1 MEYYLSP
8 SVLPMDMGRLAES
21 VQGLVE
27 AGVKWI
33 QVDVMD
39 GHFVPN
45 FTYGPPVVEAIRKR
59 VPDDVL
65 VDAHLMI
72 DKPELWALDY
82 HRAGANLVTVHVEA
96 TVHLHRVIQSLKE
109 AGAKAGAAVNPAT
122 PVSTLYDVLPDLDL
136 ALVMSVNP
144 GFGGQKFIPVSLNK
158 TGELRAKIDALGL
171 DVYLQVDGGIKL
183 ENITEVV
190 RAGANSL
197 VVGSG
202 VFGHEAA
209 LKGDFRPIVEAFN
222 AAIKKGI
229 QAR

>member
-8 SVLPMDMGRLAES
+8 SVLPMDMGKLAES
-21 VQGLVE
+21 VQGLVQ

-72 DKPELWALDY
+72 DKPELWAPDY
-82 HRAGANLVTVHVEA
+82 YKAGAHLVTVHAEA
-96 TVHLHRVIQSLKE
+96 TAHLHRVIQSLKE

-122 PVSTLYDVLPDLDL
+122 PVSMLYDVLPELDL

-144 GFGGQKFIPVSLNK
+144 GFGGQKFIPAALNK
-158 TGELRAKIDALGL
+158 TGRLRAKINELGL
-171 DVYLQVDGGIKL
+171 DIVLQVDGGIKL

-190 RAGANSL
+190 KAGANSL

-202 VFGHEAA
+202 VFGDKNA
-209 LKGDFRPIVEAFN
+209 LDGDFKPIVEALN

-229 QAR
+229 PA

>member
-1 MEYYLSP
+1 MGKIAPSILSA
-8 SVLPMDMGRLAES
+8 DFTRLGEEVRA
-21 VQGLVE
+21 VAE
-27 AGVKWI
+27 AGADYI
-33 QVDVMD
+33 HIDVMD

-72 DKPELWALDY
+72 DKPELWAPDY
-82 HRAGANLVTVHVEA
+82 HKAGAHLVTVHAEA
-96 TVHLHRVIQSLKE
+96 TAHLHRVIQSLKE

-122 PVSTLYDVLPDLDL
+122 PVSMLYDVLPELDL

-144 GFGGQKFIPVSLNK
+144 GFGGQKFIPAALNK
-158 TGELRAKIDALGL
+158 TGRLRAKIDELGL
-171 DVYLQVDGGIKL
+171 DIVLQVDGGIKL

-190 RAGANSL
+190 KAGANSL

-202 VFGHEAA
+202 VFGDKNA
-209 LKGDFRPIVEAFN
+209 LDGDFKPIVEALN

-229 QAR
+229 PA